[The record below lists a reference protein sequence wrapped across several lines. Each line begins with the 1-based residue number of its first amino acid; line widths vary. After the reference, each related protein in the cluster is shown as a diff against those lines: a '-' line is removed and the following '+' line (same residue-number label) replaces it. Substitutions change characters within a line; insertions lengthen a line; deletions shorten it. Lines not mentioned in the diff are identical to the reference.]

1 MNLIAPSLLSADFLN
16 LEADIEMVNRSE
28 ADWFHCDVMD
38 GRFVPEA
45 DWFHCDVM
53 DGRFVPNISFGI
65 PVVQAIKKKAQKP
78 LDVHL
83 MIVEPEKYFEAF
95 AKAGA
100 DIITF
105 HYEACNHI
113 HRAVQQIKALGIHAG
128 VVLNPHTPVSVL
140 EDILGDLDLVL
151 LMSVNPGFGGQ
162 QFIERT
168 YEKIKKLRLM
178 INEQHATALIEV
190 DGKLRLMI
198 NEQHASALIEVDG
211 GVNTKNAKALF
222 EAGADVLVA
231 GNAVFKSE
239 NPMETIR
246 ELKSC

>member
-1 MNLIAPSLLSADFLN
+1 MKLIAPSLLSADFLN
-16 LEADIEMVNRSE
+16 LGKDIEMVNRS
-28 ADWFHCDVMD
+28 
-38 GRFVPEA
+38 EA

-65 PVVQAIKKKAQKP
+65 PVVHAISQLAEKP

-95 AKAGA
+95 VKAGA

-105 HYEACNHI
+105 HYEASTHI
-113 HRAVQQIKALGIHAG
+113 HRAVQQLKALGVKAG

-162 QFIERT
+162 KFIERT
-168 YEKIKKLRLM
+168 YEKIRKLRAM
-178 INEQHATALIEV
+178 INEQGLDT
-190 DGKLRLMI
+190 
-198 NEQHASALIEVDG
+198 LIEVDG
-211 GVNTKNAKALF
+211 GVNTENAASLF
-222 EAGADVLVA
+222 EAGADILVA

-239 NPMETIR
+239 NPTETIYQIKNST
-246 ELKSC
+246 L